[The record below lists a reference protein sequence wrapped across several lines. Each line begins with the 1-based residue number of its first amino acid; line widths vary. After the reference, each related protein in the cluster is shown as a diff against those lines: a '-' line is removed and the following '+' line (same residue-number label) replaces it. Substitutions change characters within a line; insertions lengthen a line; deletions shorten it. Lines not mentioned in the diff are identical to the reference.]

1 MTAVEDSER
10 TVEERLGVAER
21 KIEAVERDV
30 STMGWAIG
38 GAALMAVIIAVVMQ
52 LVGGQ
57 EPKPS
62 NRDATLDELLSKGEH
77 CYDSAPERA
86 AARQRALAAIDR
98 IKWDNA
104 HPETPADPMWGS
116 APSAPVPSVWDTP
129 PQSESWDSARCFEIM
144 YTP

>member
-10 TVEERLGVAER
+10 SVEERLGVAER

-38 GAALMAVIIAVVMQ
+38 GAALVAVIIAVVMQ

-62 NRDATLDELLSKGEH
+62 NRDTTLDELLSKREH
-77 CYDSAPERA
+77 CYDSAAERA
-86 AARQRALAAIDR
+86 SARQRALAAIDR

-104 HPETPADPMWGS
+104 HPATPADPMWGS
-116 APSAPVPSVWDTP
+116 APSAPVPSVRDTP
-129 PQSESWDSARCFEIM
+129 PHGESWDPNRCFEIT